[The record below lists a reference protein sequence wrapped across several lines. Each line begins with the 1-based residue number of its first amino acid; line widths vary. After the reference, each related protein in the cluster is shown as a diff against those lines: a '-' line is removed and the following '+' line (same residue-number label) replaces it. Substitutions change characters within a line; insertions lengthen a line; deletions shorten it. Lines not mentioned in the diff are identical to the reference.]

1 MKRLV
6 AYLLLLVLGFPVSMW
21 SQSQRTNPTEVQE
34 KKQLEGEPAAQANSE
49 VQQRGAGDRS
59 GVRVTLRNKT
69 EVKGYISQIAADTSQ
84 VFLSV
89 LAGAQDPQTT
99 ATPAAETAAAK
110 ASPPAKQNSADLLR
124 TFKTIYVQSKTPL
137 AKPQMLAGE
146 LQKNANF
153 DAWDLSIT
161 NDPTGDVLIEIDHQP
176 GWFYYTYSMTHQ
188 SSGIVLATGRVDAWD
203 GKYASAKI
211 AKEIMK
217 RVARLRSSPKQN

>member
-1 MKRLV
+1 MQTRIRIQIFLR
-6 AYLLLLVLGFPVSMW
+6 W
-21 SQSQRTNPTEVQE
+21 
-34 KKQLEGEPAAQANSE
+34 
-49 VQQRGAGDRS
+49 GA
-59 GVRVTLRNKT
+59 VFV
-69 EVKGYISQIAADTSQ
+69 

-99 ATPAAETAAAK
+99 ATPAPETAAAK

-161 NDPTGDVLIEIDHQP
+161 NDPTADVLIEIDHQP

-217 RVARLRSSPKQN
+217 RVARVRSSPKQN